1 MGNHMLVFHSFAV
14 CVYPML
20 NLHCLLLSILTTL
33 RKISEVFPEL
43 AVVPCKYTGSYAA
56 TASDGNVGY
65 ALKNGE
71 FMGIVTV
78 DTVVS

>member
-1 MGNHMLVFHSFAV
+1 MLLY
-14 CVYPML
+14 VYPML
-20 NLHCLLLSILTTL
+20 NLHCLLLSILTTP

-43 AVVPCKYTGSYAA
+43 AVVPCKYTGSYGA